1 MTRQPDLKNKL
12 NRLVYIPSDVA
23 ENKLSMDVKALC
35 IQDGITIRDF
45 LSEAIALAFKVHN
58 WPPGNP
64 QLTLSNYQVKP
75 LDMGHCGYSGCKNKA
90 CGSGLYLPK
99 QQEFKL
105 CQIHFDG
112 AKNTSKVWGSLK
124 SWKGDLP

>member
-45 LSEAIALAFKVHN
+45 LSEAINLAFKVHN

-90 CGSGLYLPK
+90 VASGLYLPK
-99 QQEFKL
+99 QQQFKL
-105 CQIHFDG
+105 CKLHYES
-112 AKNTSKVWGSLK
+112 AKNTSKVWK
-124 SWKGDLP
+124 IT

>member
-45 LSEAIALAFKVHN
+45 LSEAILLAFKVHH

-64 QLTLSNYQVKP
+64 QLTLSNYHVKS
-75 LDMGHCGYSGCKNKA
+75 LDKGCCGFSGCKNKA
-90 CGSGLYLPK
+90 VGSGVYLPK
-99 QQEFKL
+99 NQVFKL
-105 CQIHFDG
+105 CRLHLES
-112 AKNTSKVWGSLK
+112 ARNSCKVWSFV
-124 SWKGDLP
+124 

>member
-45 LSEAIALAFKVHN
+45 LSEAILLAFKVHH

-64 QLTLSNYQVKP
+64 QLTLSNYHVKP
-75 LDMGHCGYSGCKNKA
+75 LDMGCCGYSHCNNKA
-90 CGSGLYLPK
+90 VGSGLYLPK
-99 QQEFKL
+99 HQMFKL
-105 CQIHFDG
+105 CQLHLES
-112 AKNTSKVWGSLK
+112 AMNASKVWSFK
-124 SWKGDLP
+124 